1 MTAAQHTRPAL
12 ALGFGAAFVSAAGQ
26 SFFIGLFGPAVQAAL
41 GVNAS
46 TWGVLYGVATLAGG
60 LSMFWLGGQVDR
72 VRPVT
77 ALTLALG
84 LMAAGAFLMAAV
96 QGAAM
101 LLLSLLCLRLGGQG
115 LAGHLAIVVAARHSA
130 ARGRGVAIAAYGFIV
145 GEAFLPALIV
155 ALLGIGSWR
164 ALWTGVGLFIVL
176 FAWPLLSWWAR
187 ALPPPTS
194 VRPPRTADASGPA
207 GPIRAAAPSWRR
219 RDLLLDPRFR
229 AALAV
234 MLVPPVVVTAVFVQQ
249 GAIAAR
255 LGWHPGGAAWAMAGF
270 AAAQAISTWMAGRW
284 VDRHGA
290 RGLLQVYLWPLAAG
304 LVLSALS
311 WTSAA
316 TVAPTWPWWVLF
328 VGLGTTAGAQS
339 VLSGALWVELFGV
352 ATVGRVRGVY
362 AALMVLATAVAPV
375 ALGLA
380 LDAGSPAWALVAV
393 VAVVPAYVLFVTPA
407 AARVLGKPPA
417 NPAG

>member
-1 MTAAQHTRPAL
+1 MTAALHTRPAL

-26 SFFIGLFGPAVQAAL
+26 SFFIGLFGPAVQTAL

-77 ALTLALG
+77 ALSLALG
-84 LMAAGAFLMAAV
+84 LMATGAFLMAAV
-96 QGAAM
+96 EGAAM

-145 GEAFLPALIV
+145 SEALLPALVV

-176 FAWPLLSWWAR
+176 VAWPLLSWWAR

-194 VRPPRTADASGPA
+194 LLPPIATASGAAASSRP
-207 GPIRAAAPSWRR
+207 AAPSWRR
-219 RDLLLDPRFR
+219 RDLFRDPRFR

-255 LGWHPGGAAWAMAGF
+255 LGWHPGGAAWAMVGF

-290 RGLLQVYLWPLAAG
+290 RGLLRVYLWPLATG
-304 LVLSALS
+304 LVLSVVP
-311 WTSAA
+311 WTSSA
-316 TVAPTWPWWVLF
+316 TVAPTWPWWSLF

-362 AALMVLATAVAPV
+362 AALMVLATAAAPV
-375 ALGLA
+375 ALGFA
-380 LDAGSPAWALVAV
+380 LDAGSPAFVPVGAV
-393 VAVVPAYVLFVTPA
+393 LAYVLLVTPA
-407 AARVLGKPPA
+407 AARVLRKLSASPVG
-417 NPAG
+417 